1 VLRGVHAH
9 DTWKTDLKASLR
21 GIARALHSFMGNVSE
36 ERLPEKLA
44 TLSERLTTS
53 SDQDQPSE
61 PGIGRVQ
68 MSQGSAKSAVELES
82 MIMAELREHPECE
95 SAAVV
100 IIGPTGAGWDA
111 TLAGPGATLNVECQ
125 ERLAAITNRLRQ
137 QFD

>member
-1 VLRGVHAH
+1 MPR
-9 DTWKTDLKASLR
+9 DTLKADIKASLG

-36 ERLPEKLA
+36 KRLPEKLA

-53 SDQDQPSE
+53 SDQDRPGE

-68 MSQGSAKSAVELES
+68 MSQRSAKSAAELES
-82 MIMAELREHPECE
+82 MIVAELREHPECE

-111 TLAGPGATLNVECQ
+111 TLASTGATLNVECQ

-137 QFD
+137 QFDLGE

>member
-1 VLRGVHAH
+1 MPR
-9 DTWKTDLKASLR
+9 DTRKADIKASLR
-21 GIARALHSFMGNVSE
+21 GIARALNSSMDNVSK

-44 TLSERLTTS
+44 TLSERLTKASHPDDSTL
-53 SDQDQPSE
+53 E

-68 MSQGSAKSAVELES
+68 MSQRSAKSAAELES

-111 TLAGPGATLNVECQ
+111 TLAGTGATLNVECQ

-137 QFD
+137 QFDLGE